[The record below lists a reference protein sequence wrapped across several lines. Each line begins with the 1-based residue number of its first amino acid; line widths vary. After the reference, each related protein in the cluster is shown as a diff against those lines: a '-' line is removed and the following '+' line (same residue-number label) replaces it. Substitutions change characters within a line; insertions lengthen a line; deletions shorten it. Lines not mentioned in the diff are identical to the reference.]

1 MQRVLGRFYSDWQV
15 ATKGIFCFLTLDRK
29 PRLRSQSYIG
39 PTIVGPDM
47 EQNGGQLLH
56 VLLPIELSAVTR
68 KHRICNAVATVHGC
82 LGSVDTEILV
92 DSGSSA

>member
-1 MQRVLGRFYSDWQV
+1 MTQSKELSPIPSRNPTRS
-15 ATKGIFCFLTLDRK
+15 KFLK
-29 PRLRSQSYIG
+29 SVNNPNNN
-39 PTIVGPDM
+39 M